1 MSIAIAIL
9 GLAFLVLIHECGH
22 FFASLAVG
30 MRPRKFYVG
39 FPPAV
44 LKTTRNGIEYGLGAI
59 PLGGYV
65 RIPGMHRP
73 AAKDVDL
80 VFSRALHAA
89 PELVGPAERLKRS
102 LAAEDYE
109 TAKLRLAEF
118 HQRALELGVPP
129 IEKQVTDLEDAL
141 SPQAYWRAPTWK
153 RVTAIAAGPVTNLVF
168 AVVLFAI
175 VFMTAG
181 WNPTTKVATVL
192 PNSRAEAAA
201 GLKVGDRVVAIDGR
215 AVTPSMISDSISAS
229 KGRPIRLLVVR
240 NGQLI
245 MLKPERPKNGERRPL
260 PARLRARGQ
269 PLGFGGAIWQS
280 VKTTGIVS
288 RDTVKALGGI
298 FRSKERNQISGPGGI
313 VKGSAD
319 AVHYGWASY
328 LLGAR
333 VHQPLAGAAQSAA
346 TAAARRGPHRL
357 LAARRHPGPG
367 DRPRGLRAG
376 VGHRHRDRA
385 AAVRRRALERRE
397 PPRRRLRPNE
407 SGAGFAGTMVTSL
420 GNFWGLARVS
430 RARHVGRGVE
440 RTPSPPCNTSVTR
453 PVRGAR

>member
-1 MSIAIAIL
+1 MSFAVAIL

-39 FPPAV
+39 FPPAIV
-44 LKTTRNGIEYGLGAI
+44 KTKRNGIEYGVGAI

-109 TAKLRLAEF
+109 TARIRLAEF
-118 HQRALELGVPP
+118 HERAQELGVPS

-141 SPQAYWRAPTWK
+141 SPTAYWRAPTWK
-153 RVTAIAAGPVTNLVF
+153 RVTAIAAGPLTNLVF

-192 PNSRAEAAA
+192 KGSRAEAA
-201 GLKVGDRVVAIDGR
+201 GLQAGDRVVAVNGR
-215 AVTPSMISDSISAS
+215 AVSPTEISDSISAS

-240 NGQLI
+240 NGQLTV
-245 MLKPERPKNGERRPL
+245 LKPERAKKESDDRY
-260 PARLRARGQ
+260 RLGFALAGQ
-269 PLGFGGAIWQS
+269 PLGFGGALWQS
-280 VKTTGIVS
+280 VKTTGTVS
-288 RDTVKALGGI
+288 RDTIKALGGI

-328 LLGAR
+328 LSVLAFISLSLALLNLLPLLPLDGGHIAFSLLEGIRGKAIAR
-333 VHQPLAGAAQSAA
+333 EVY
-346 TAAARRGPHRL
+346 
-357 LAARRHPGPG
+357 
-367 DRPRGLRAG
+367 
-376 VGHRHRDRA
+376 
-385 AAVRRRALERRE
+385 E
-397 PPRRRLRPNE
+397 
-407 SGAGFAGTMVTSL
+407 
-420 GNFWGLARVS
+420 RVS
-430 RARHVGRGVE
+430 AVGIAIVLLLFVVGLSNDVGRLG
-440 RTPSPPCNTSVTR
+440 
-453 PVRGAR
+453 GG

>member
-1 MSIAIAIL
+1 
-9 GLAFLVLIHECGH
+9 
-22 FFASLAVG
+22 

-109 TAKLRLAEF
+109 TAKIRLAEF

-192 PNSRAEAAA
+192 PNSRAEAA
-201 GLKVGDRVVAIDGR
+201 GLKVDDRVVAIDGR
-215 AVTPSMISDSISAS
+215 AVTPRMISDGISAS

-245 MLKPERPKNGERRPL
+245 VLKPERPKKESDDRY
-260 PARLRARGQ
+260 RLGFALAGQ

-280 VKTTGIVS
+280 VKTTGTVS
-288 RDTVKALGGI
+288 RDTIKALGGI

-328 LLGAR
+328 LSVLAFISLSLALLNLLPLLPLDGGHIAFSLLEGIRGKAIAR
-333 VHQPLAGAAQSAA
+333 EVY
-346 TAAARRGPHRL
+346 
-357 LAARRHPGPG
+357 
-367 DRPRGLRAG
+367 
-376 VGHRHRDRA
+376 
-385 AAVRRRALERRE
+385 E
-397 PPRRRLRPNE
+397 
-407 SGAGFAGTMVTSL
+407 
-420 GNFWGLARVS
+420 RVS
-430 RARHVGRGVE
+430 AIGIAIVLLLFVVGLSNDVSRLG
-440 RTPSPPCNTSVTR
+440 
-453 PVRGAR
+453 GG

>member
-39 FPPAV
+39 FPPAI
-44 LKTTRNGIEYGLGAI
+44 LKTKRNGIEYGLGAI

-141 SPQAYWRAPTWK
+141 SPQAYWRAATWK

-192 PNSRAEAAA
+192 PNSRAEAA

-215 AVTPSMISDSISAS
+215 AVTPKMISDSISAS
-229 KGRPIRLLVVR
+229 KGRAIRLLVVR

-245 MLKPERPKNGERRPL
+245 VLNPERPKKQEDNRY
-260 PARLRARGQ
+260 RLGFALAGQ

-280 VKTTGIVS
+280 VKTTGTVS
-288 RDTVKALGGI
+288 RDTIKALGGI

-328 LLGAR
+328 LSVLAFISLSLALLNLLPLLPLDGGHIAFSLLEGIRGRAIAR
-333 VHQPLAGAAQSAA
+333 EVY
-346 TAAARRGPHRL
+346 
-357 LAARRHPGPG
+357 
-367 DRPRGLRAG
+367 
-376 VGHRHRDRA
+376 
-385 AAVRRRALERRE
+385 E
-397 PPRRRLRPNE
+397 
-407 SGAGFAGTMVTSL
+407 
-420 GNFWGLARVS
+420 RVS
-430 RARHVGRGVE
+430 AVGIAIVLLLFVVGLSNDVGRLG
-440 RTPSPPCNTSVTR
+440 
-453 PVRGAR
+453 GG